1 MSSYNELIPG
11 KVYIGGAAAA
21 EEVAEKEHVD
31 VIYDLRAEAA
41 EKGELSTPQSVSLP
55 LKEDEGGQA
64 DSIKQVA
71 QQIVSDFDEGKSV
84 FFHCQG
90 GSGRTGTIAAA
101 VLLEMGRANTVED
114 AIQQVQSVRDSV
126 KVKPEFSNALSELYE
141 K

>member
-1 MSSYNELIPG
+1 MSTYNELIPG
-11 KVYIGGAAAA
+11 KIYIGGAASAP
-21 EEVAEKEHVD
+21 EVAEKEHVD

-41 EKGELSTPQSVSLP
+41 ERGELSTPDSISLP
-55 LKEDEGGQA
+55 LIEDEGGQTA
-64 DSIKQVA
+64 SIKKVA
-71 QQIVSDFDEGKSV
+71 EQIVADFDSGQSV
-84 FFHCQG
+84 YFHCQG

-126 KVKPEFSNALSELYE
+126 KVKPEFSNALKELYE